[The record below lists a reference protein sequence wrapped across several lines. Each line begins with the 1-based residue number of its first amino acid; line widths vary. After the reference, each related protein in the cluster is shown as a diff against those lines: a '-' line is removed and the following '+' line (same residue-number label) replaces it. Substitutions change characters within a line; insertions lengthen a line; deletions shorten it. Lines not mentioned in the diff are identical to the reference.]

1 VLRPPQQNNDEGA
14 AMTFT
19 DLFIRRPSLAIVVN
33 VAILLAG
40 LMAVNQLPLRQYPA
54 IESATIKVTTSYPG
68 ATPELMQGFV
78 TTPISQSIA
87 TATGVEYLSSD
98 TVQGMSTVS
107 ARLKL
112 NADSNQAMTEIM
124 AKINEVRFKLP
135 SEATDPVILKTS
147 GEATAIMYIGFS
159 SPQLTIPQV
168 TDYLNRSV
176 LPRLA
181 SVEGVGSMELI
192 GAQELSIRMW
202 LDPLRMAAHGLT
214 ASDISNALRENNVQ
228 SAPGKIEGPFVSTNL
243 TADTDIGSL
252 DEFANMVLKSDGD
265 RLVRVKDV
273 ATVEFGA
280 KADDQSSYA
289 NGDPVVFV
297 GVNASPTGN
306 PLTIV
311 DGATKLLEGMK
322 GAFPPGLIY
331 NVPYDVT
338 RFIDASIDK
347 VVMTLIEA
355 IAIVIVVLFLFLGSV
370 RAIFV
375 PIITIPLSLIGAAA
389 LLSLF
394 GFSINLLT
402 LLAMVLAIGLVVDDA
417 IVVVENVFRHL
428 EEGLPPLEASLVG
441 AREIMRPVIAMTA
454 TLAIVYAP
462 IGLVGGLTG
471 ALFQEFAFALAA
483 SVVISGVVALT
494 LSPMMAAYTITKAT
508 SEGWFAKKVE
518 HIFETLAHRYQSILV
533 EVLKLRHMVLGFA
546 VLIIALSGYM
556 YVSSQQELAPE
567 EDQGVV
573 LLALK
578 APQGV
583 NLNYIDTF
591 SAELQKVFERYPEY
605 NSSFFVNGPTV
616 NEGFGGFGLSRWE
629 NRERTQQDIQPLVQ
643 GEVMD
648 VEGVAAFVF
657 AIPSLPGSTG
667 GMPVQMIVSS
677 TKSPQAVFE
686 VVEELKQA
694 ATESGLFALTD
705 STLSF
710 NNPVTKIK
718 IDRNKAN
725 NLGVRMQDI
734 GDTLAILVSE
744 NYVNRISLDGR
755 AYEVIPQAK
764 AKYRLTADAINNFY
778 VRTATGE
785 EVPLSTI
792 VTLEEGVE
800 PNKLYQFT
808 QLNSAVFQAIPLP
821 GVTMDAVVAYLENYA
836 QTRFPA
842 GFSYDWQGET
852 RQYVTEGGQLV
863 IAFALALVFIYL
875 ALVTQFNS
883 FRDPFIILVSV
894 PLSIFGALLPIYFG
908 FTTVNIYTQIG
919 LVTLVGLI
927 SKHGIL
933 MVEFANQLQIH
944 EGLGRRAAILRA
956 SAVRLRPILMTTAA
970 MVVGLVPLVL
980 SKGAGAAS
988 HFALGVVIVVGML
1001 VGTFF
1006 TLFVLPSIYALLAA
1020 HHNEDV
1026 PDDYTA
1032 LEPVKAQAKG

>member
-1 VLRPPQQNNDEGA
+1 
-14 AMTFT
+14 MSFT

-33 VAILLAG
+33 VVILLAG
-40 LMAVNQLPLRQYPA
+40 LLAINTLPLRQYPN
-54 IESATIKVTTSYPG
+54 IESATITVSTAYPG

-78 TTPISQSIA
+78 TTPIAQSIA

-98 TVQGMSTVS
+98 TVQGLSTVS

-124 AKINEVRFKLP
+124 AKINEVRFQLP
-135 SEATDPVILKTS
+135 ADATDPVIRKTS
-147 GEATAIMYIGFS
+147 GEATAILYIGFS

-181 SVEGVGSMELI
+181 SVEGAGSLELI
-192 GAQELSIRMW
+192 GAQELSVRMW
-202 LDPLRMAAHGLT
+202 LDPLRLAAHDMT
-214 ASDISNALRENNVQ
+214 AGDVSNALRENNVQ
-228 SAPGKIEGPFVSTNL
+228 SAPGKIEGPYISTNL
-243 TADTDIGSL
+243 KADTDIGSL

-280 KADDQSSYA
+280 KADNQSSYA
-289 NGDPVVFV
+289 NGAPVVFV
-297 GVNASPTGN
+297 GVNAAPSGN

-311 DGATKLLEGMK
+311 AETEQLLDEMQ
-322 GAFPPGLIY
+322 GAFPPGMTYSI
-331 NVPYDVT
+331 PYDVT

-347 VVMTLIEA
+347 VIATLIEA
-355 IAIVIVVLFLFLGSV
+355 VLIVIVVLFLFLGSV

-375 PIITIPLSLIGAAA
+375 PIVTIPLSLIGAAA
-389 LLSLF
+389 FLSLF

-428 EEGLPPLEASLVG
+428 EEGLSPLEASLVG
-441 AREIMRPVIAMTA
+441 AREIFRPVVAMTA

-494 LSPMMAAYTITKAT
+494 LSPMMAAYTIDKSTNQ
-508 SEGWFAKKVE
+508 GWFAQKVE
-518 HIFETLAHRYQSILV
+518 HIFEALARQYQKILR
-533 EVLKLRHMVLGFA
+533 EVLKVRHA
-546 VLIIALSGYM
+546 VLVFAMLLIGASGYM
-556 YVSSQQELAPE
+556 YMSAQEELAPE

-573 LLALK
+573 LLAMKGPQSANLK
-578 APQGV
+578 
-583 NLNYIDTF
+583 YIDRF
-591 SAELQKVFERYPEY
+591 SQEIQKIFEGYPEY
-605 NSSFFVNGPTV
+605 DSSFFVNGPTV

-643 GEVMD
+643 GEVMN

-657 AIPSLPGSTG
+657 PIPSLPGSTG
-667 GMPVQMIVSS
+667 GMPVQMIISS
-677 TKSPQAVFE
+677 TKSAQAVYE

-694 ATESGLFALTD
+694 SMESGLFALTD
-705 STLSF
+705 STLSY
-710 NNPVTKIK
+710 NNPVTKVK
-718 IDRNKAN
+718 IDRNRAS

-734 GDTLAILVSE
+734 SDTLGIFISE
-744 NYVNRISLDGR
+744 NYVNRISIDGR
-755 AYEVIPQAK
+755 AYEVIPQAQ
-764 AKYRLTADAINNFY
+764 AQYRLTSETISSFY
-778 VRTATGE
+778 VRTASGGQ
-785 EVPLSTI
+785 VPLSAV
-792 VTLEEGVE
+792 VTLEEDVE
-800 PNKLYQFT
+800 PNKLYQFN

-821 GVTMDAVVAYLENYA
+821 GVTMDAVVAYLSDYA
-836 QTRFPA
+836 KTRFPT
-842 GFSYDWQGET
+842 GFSYDWEGET
-852 RQYVTEGGQLV
+852 RQYVQEGGQLA
-863 IAFALALVFIYL
+863 IAFVLALVFIYL

-894 PLSIFGALLPIYFG
+894 PLSIFGALIPLYLGYATI
-908 FTTVNIYTQIG
+908 NIYTQIG

-933 MVEFANQLQIH
+933 MVEFANQLQIQ
-944 EGLGRRAAILRA
+944 GGFSRREAILKA

-980 SKGAGAAS
+980 SSGAGASS
-988 HFALGVVIVVGML
+988 HFALGIVIVVGML

-1020 HHNEDV
+1020 HHNEHLADESV
-1026 PDDYTA
+1026 A
-1032 LEPVKAQAKG
+1032 GQEVSA